1 MRDLFPFTVR
11 KAIHDDLERLI
22 DLGTA
27 SCLSSIDKLPDFRGS
42 KDEMRPAFAAFIKE
56 DLPRLLVLTSEDLV
70 LGFVSPDAQSGEI
83 SDLWIDPE
91 HQRLGLG
98 AVLLAAAEAQL
109 RANGHRCTWLTTHAS
124 NGGALRFYRT
134 QGYSLLDVR
143 DAQGQTLPDVTYS
156 RALLGKQLSRPDAVS
171 AETMSDVRNGID
183 TLDPMIVSILA
194 ERFAFIDRAAKL
206 KPSIGMPAHVSD
218 RIEEVVGN
226 ARKQAENL
234 RFDPDLTEAFWRNMV
249 DLAVQREEAHMSS
262 KSAQSIVDQTQ
273 ELAS

>member
-1 MRDLFPFTVR
+1 
-11 KAIHDDLERLI
+11 
-22 DLGTA
+22 
-27 SCLSSIDKLPDFRGS
+27 
-42 KDEMRPAFAAFIKE
+42 AFIKE
-56 DLPRLLVLTSEDLV
+56 ALPRLRVLTSEDWV

-98 AVLLAAAEAQL
+98 AVLLAAGEAQL
-109 RANGHRCTWLTTHAS
+109 KANGRQSTWLTTHAQ
-124 NGGALRFYRT
+124 NAGALRFYRT
-134 QGYSLLDVR
+134 QGYSLLDLR

-206 KPSIGMPAHVSD
+206 KPKIGMPAHVSD

-226 ARKQAENL
+226 ARKQAEKL

-262 KSAQSIVDQTQ
+262 KSAQSFVDQTR